1 MPCWKPPSGCSNH
14 LAVSFVAA
22 TFLPSLLAF
31 QLREYCPQLPCE
43 QLVGFAGNRVICP
56 AITAVFEIAEYCF
69 VGVVQGVNWTFSKA
83 LCTRNFQTAPDKRT
97 IFQRVPNHNAVR
109 SDSIDFGKPIK
120 PLGVCLVRFV
130 YRGVGPRLCLFD
142 AFGQSHHP
150 PKKRCDER
158 VSVLRMTL
166 RHSPSFTV
174 A

>member
-1 MPCWKPPSGCSNH
+1 MFKVLG
-14 LAVSFVAA
+14 
-22 TFLPSLLAF
+22 
-31 QLREYCPQLPCE
+31 
-43 QLVGFAGNRVICP
+43 
-56 AITAVFEIAEYCF
+56 YCF
-69 VGVVQGVNWTFSKA
+69 IGVIQRVDRTLTNA
-83 LCTRNFQTAPDKRT
+83 LRARNFQTAPNEHT
-97 IFQRVPNHNAVR
+97 VFQRVPDHNAVR

-120 PLGVCLVRFV
+120 PLGARLVRFL
-130 YRGVGPRLCLFD
+130 YRGVGSCLCLFD